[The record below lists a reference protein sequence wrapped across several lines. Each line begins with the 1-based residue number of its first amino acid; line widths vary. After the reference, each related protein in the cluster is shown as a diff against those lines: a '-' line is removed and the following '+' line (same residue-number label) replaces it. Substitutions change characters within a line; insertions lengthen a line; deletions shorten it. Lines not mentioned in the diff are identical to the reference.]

1 MTEAGV
7 EEPLKRGVGRF
18 SLYNPDTL
26 LLVVDLMGVF
36 VFAVEGAMAG
46 IRAELDLLGVM
57 VVSFATALGGGM
69 IRDLLIGAIPPN
81 SVRDWRYPATA
92 FAGGGAVF
100 FFYQFF
106 QQVPP
111 QLMIT
116 MDAVGLALCAIAG
129 AGKAIEF
136 GINPMLS
143 ILMGGV
149 TGVGGGTIRDILLNR
164 VPGVL
169 QTDVYAA
176 AALAGALVVVAGLKL
191 KLSRTLVLF
200 AGAGVCFALRMVAV
214 WRHWNLPKV
223 MVH

>member
-1 MTEAGV
+1 
-7 EEPLKRGVGRF
+7 
-18 SLYNPDTL
+18 
-26 LLVVDLMGVF
+26 VDLMGAF

-46 IRAELDLLGVM
+46 IRGQLDLLGLL

-69 IRDLLIGAIPPN
+69 IRDVLIGAIPPN

-106 QQVPP
+106 QQVPS

-116 MDAVGLALCAIAG
+116 FDAVGLSLCAIAG
-129 AGKAIEF
+129 AGKALEF

-143 ILMGGV
+143 VLMGAV

-176 AALAGALVVVAGLKL
+176 AALAGAIVVVVGMRLKMP
-191 KLSRTLVLF
+191 RTLVMT
-200 AGAGVCFALRMVAV
+200 AGAVVCFVLRMVAV

>member
-1 MTEAGV
+1 VTEAGV

-57 VVSFATALGGGM
+57 VVSFATALGGGI

-176 AALAGALVVVAGLKL
+176 AALAGALVVVVGLKL
-191 KLSRTLVLF
+191 KMSRTLVLS

>member
-1 MTEAGV
+1 MTEASV
-7 EEPLKRGVGRF
+7 ELPLKRGLGKF
-18 SLYNPDTL
+18 TFYNPDL
-26 LLVVDLMGVF
+26 LLVIVDLMGVF

-46 IRAELDLLGVM
+46 IRAQLDVFGLL

-69 IRDLLIGAIPPN
+69 IRDVLIGAIPPN

-106 QQVPP
+106 QHVPS

-116 MDAVGLALCAIAG
+116 FDAVGLSLCAIAG
-129 AGKAIEF
+129 AGKALEF

-143 ILMGGV
+143 VLMGAV

-169 QTDVYAA
+169 QSDVYAA
-176 AALAGALVVVAGLKL
+176 AALAGAIVVVVGLKL
-191 KLSRTLVLF
+191 KAPRGLIMI
-200 AGAGVCFALRMVAV
+200 AGATVCFVLRMVAV
-214 WRHWNLPKV
+214 WQHWNLPKV

>member
-1 MTEAGV
+1 VTEVGV

-106 QQVPP
+106 QQVPA

-169 QTDVYAA
+169 QADVYAA
-176 AALAGALVVVAGLKL
+176 AALAGALVVVVGLKL
-191 KLSRTLVLF
+191 KMPRTLVLF
-200 AGAGVCFALRMVAV
+200 GGAGVCFVLRMVAV

-223 MVH
+223 MVR

>member
-1 MTEAGV
+1 MTEVGV
-7 EEPLKRGVGRF
+7 EAPLNRGVGRF
-18 SLYNPDTL
+18 TIYNPDLL
-26 LLVVDLMGVF
+26 LLVIDLMGAF

-46 IRAELDLLGVM
+46 IRAELDLLGLM

-69 IRDLLIGAIPPN
+69 IRDVLIGAIPPN

-111 QLMIT
+111 RLMIT
-116 MDAVGLALCAIAG
+116 FDAVGLALCAVAG
-129 AGKAIEF
+129 AGKALEF

-143 ILMGGV
+143 VLMGAV
-149 TGVGGGTIRDILLNR
+149 TGVGGGTIRDVLLNR

-169 QTDVYAA
+169 LTDVYAA
-176 AALAGALVVVAGLKL
+176 AALAGAVVVVVGVKL
-191 KLSRTLVLF
+191 KMPRGLVMTL
-200 AGAGVCFALRMVAV
+200 GAVVCFVLRMVAV
-214 WRHWNLPKV
+214 WRHWNLPRV
-223 MVH
+223 LVH